1 MKRRRNQHGNTLI
14 EFAVSLLLITTT
26 FTGAFQ
32 FGYALYSYNRLVN
45 AVREAARYGSVNI
58 GPDSA
63 EAVRNMVV
71 YGDPKPDPGARPLL
85 SGLSPKNVQLI
96 TREKSVTVAIRDF
109 QIDGLFS
116 KLNLNGR
123 PAVTFPF
130 TRK

>member
-1 MKRRRNQHGNTLI
+1 MKRRRSQQGNTLI

-32 FGYALYSYNRLVN
+32 IGCSLYSYNRLVN
-45 AVREAARYGSVNI
+45 AVREGARYASINSDA
-58 GPDSA
+58 DSS

-71 YGDPKPDPGARPLL
+71 YGDPKPDPAARPLI
-85 SGLSPKNVQLI
+85 SGLSQKNVQLV
-96 TREKSVTVAIRDF
+96 TGAKSVTVAIRDF

-116 KLNLNGR
+116 KLHLNGR
-123 PAVTFPF
+123 PTVTFPF